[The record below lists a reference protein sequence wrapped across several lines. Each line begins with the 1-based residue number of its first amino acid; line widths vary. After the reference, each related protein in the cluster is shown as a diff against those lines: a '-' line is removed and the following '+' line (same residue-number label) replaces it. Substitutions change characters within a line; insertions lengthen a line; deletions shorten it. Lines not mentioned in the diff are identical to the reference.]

1 MVMSKEQ
8 REAVIK
14 DYAVK
19 EKDNGSP
26 EVQVALLTSRIKY
39 MTEHVKVNKNDQHN
53 RRGLEMMVARR
64 TKLLKYLMD
73 SDFARYRGLIQR
85 LGLRR

>member
-1 MVMSKEQ
+1 MVMSKED
-8 REAVIK
+8 RTTVIK
-14 DYAVK
+14 EYARGAD
-19 EKDNGSP
+19 DNGSP

-39 MTEHVKVNKNDQHN
+39 MTEHVKANQNDQHN

-64 TKLLKYLMD
+64 TKLLKYLMG
-73 SDFARYRGLIQR
+73 SDFNRYRALIQK

>member
-1 MVMSKEQ
+1 MVMTKTE

-14 DYAVK
+14 QYAIK
-19 EKDNGSP
+19 DKDNGSP

-39 MTEHVKVNKNDQHN
+39 MTEHVKANQNDQHN
-53 RRGLEMMVARR
+53 RRGLEMMVSRR

-73 SDFARYRGLIQR
+73 SDFARYRNLIQR